1 MGTRRDPTR
10 RRSPPLGWDKVVAA
24 GWLVGVAILAIMRL
38 LPTMVPLW
46 YALLSLI
53 AFAAYAAD
61 KAQAATRRQR
71 ISEQALHLVS
81 LLGGWPGALVAQRHF
96 RHKTRK
102 TRFQVLFLATV
113 LLHVVVLSWYLS

>member
-1 MGTRRDPTR
+1 MGTRRDATKR
-10 RRSPPLGWDKVVAA
+10 RQPPLTWDKVVAA
-24 GWLVGVAILAIMRL
+24 GWLVGLGVLAVMKL
-38 LPTMVPLW
+38 LPMMVPLW
-46 YALLSLI
+46 YALLSLV

-71 ISEQALHLVS
+71 VSEQALHLVS

-102 TRFQVLFLATV
+102 ARFQVLFLGTI
-113 LLHVVVLSWYLS
+113 LLLVVVLSWYLT